1 MGHEDSERPKKK
13 KKKGSEQGKI
23 IENDNTCEHKP
34 DKMDQDVQPTFDQ

>member
-13 KKKGSEQGKI
+13 KKKGAELGKI
-23 IENDNTCEHKP
+23 IENDGICDLKP